1 MNLITEGS
9 FYIDIV
15 VLWLDQGTHR
25 NEVRSRHYGGD
36 MDLRVKPEDDGRYGR
51 DRNNTET
58 DCLNLRTMGLGSRDT
73 RKRYSL

>member
-15 VLWLDQGTHR
+15 VLWLDQGTQTIPF
-25 NEVRSRHYGGD
+25 

>member
-1 MNLITEGS
+1 MSPIIEARI
-9 FYIDIV
+9 YIDIV

-36 MDLRVKPEDDGRYGR
+36 MDLRVKPEDDGMYCR

-58 DCLNLRTMGLGSRDT
+58 DCLN
-73 RKRYSL
+73 